1 MEVHSSHTMA
11 SGFSLTKVHV
21 GQALGFGTGAFALGG
36 GGGGGFGATPPFEV
50 KDLVDRASLVAL
62 TASSTS
68 WATRFTSDSVAA
80 PDPTAM
86 RLEAFLLR
94 YLLTVCG
101 SHTKKSYTS

>member
-1 MEVHSSHTMA
+1 
-11 SGFSLTKVHV
+11 V
-21 GQALGFGTGAFALGG
+21 GQALGFGAGAFALGG

-86 RLEAFLLR
+86 RLDAFLLR